1 MVPGVCA
8 GKMWAAQLCRRPWTM
23 LVELVLTAAPSFKM
37 GLASNPTQW
46 WLTAPMLPTATTRGR
61 ARPSRP
67 VISLAL
73 PSLSPLTQ
81 VISEK
86 NSSKFFM
93 NFFLVHF
100 QLILITFLADFA
112 GQSGCT
118 YPATP
123 RYNFS
128 CRNLKNTIF
137 FKLLICEPKKSV
149 FLGLVCFFPF
159 FFFSAAGTS
168 GTPSNSSP
176 TTPGLS
182 PLTPGSSTG
191 SLTPNTPTTGTGT
204 GGAFGSLGPSG
215 TGLDGSDS
223 NKMSSSLLLT
233 TVLVSALALLW
244 GLEARRRWAN
254 SS

>member
-149 FLGLVCFFPF
+149 FLGLVCF
-159 FFFSAAGTS
+159 
-168 GTPSNSSP
+168 
-176 TTPGLS
+176 S
-182 PLTPGSSTG
+182 PLLLFQCCRDQWHTQQQLTHNPRVITTHPRLINRQPHPKHTHHRDRDWWCLWEPWPLRDWPWWKWCKQDELF
-191 SLTPNTPTTGTGT
+191 SLANNC
-204 GGAFGSLGPSG
+204 FGLCPSF
-215 TGLDGSDS
+215 
-223 NKMSSSLLLT
+223 
-233 TVLVSALALLW
+233 ALRAW
-244 GLEARRRWAN
+244 
-254 SS
+254 S